1 MRTLLIP
8 TTTHGRVLVREAPK
22 PRGVLVGFHGYAEDA
37 EAQMA
42 RLDTIPGNDD
52 WTLVS
57 IQGLHRFYR
66 GRSETV
72 VSGWMVRQD
81 REVMIADNVAY
92 VDAALDGLSLTVR
105 LKEDATTT
113 NCTNKLKAGATA
125 TNCTNSLK
133 ADATATDYT
142 NRLRA
147 DAARSDAAPVVFCG
161 FSQGVA
167 MAFRAAVLGRWC
179 AAGVVGV
186 GGDVPPELLADT
198 GTSFPSVLLM
208 RGRREE
214 WYTDPRMQADVEAL
228 TARGVA
234 VTPIVYDGGHEWTQ
248 GVSAAV
254 GEWVKSRVRG
264 NGKG

>member
-22 PRGVLVGFHGYAEDA
+22 PRGVLVGLHGYAEDA
-37 EAQMA
+37 EVQMA
-42 RLDTIPGNDD
+42 RLAAIPGTDD

-81 REVMIADNVAY
+81 REVMIGDNVAY
-92 VDAALDGLSLTVR
+92 VDAALDGLSLAVR
-105 LKEDATTT
+105 LKADATTT
-113 NCTNKLKAGATA
+113 DY
-125 TNCTNSLK
+125 TNSLK
-133 ADATATDYT
+133 AG
-142 NRLRA
+142 
-147 DAARSDAAPVVFCG
+147 AAPSDAAPLVFCG

-167 MAFRAAVLGRWC
+167 MAFRAAVLGHWR
-179 AAGVVGV
+179 ATGVVGV

-198 GTSFPSVLLM
+198 GTSFPPVLLM
-208 RGRREE
+208 RGTREE
-214 WYTDPRMQADVEAL
+214 WYTDAKMRSDVEAL

-234 VTPIVYDGGHEWTQ
+234 VTQVVHDGGHEWTQ

-254 GEWVKSRVRG
+254 SEWVKSK
-264 NGKG
+264 GKG

>member
-66 GRSETV
+66 GRGETV

-81 REVMIADNVAY
+81 REAMIADNVAY
-92 VDAALDGLSLTVR
+92 VDAALDGLSLAVR
-105 LKEDATTT
+105 LKADAT
-113 NCTNKLKAGATA
+113 AMD
-125 TNCTNSLK
+125 CTNSLK
-133 ADATATDYT
+133 ADA
-142 NRLRA
+142 
-147 DAARSDAAPVVFCG
+147 ARSDAVPLVFCG

-167 MAFRAAVLGRWC
+167 MAFRAAVLGRRP
-179 AAGVVGV
+179 AAGVIGV
-186 GGDVPPELLADT
+186 GGDVPPELLAGT
-198 GTSFPSVLLM
+198 GTSFPPVLLM
-208 RGRREE
+208 RGTREE
-214 WYTDPRMQADVEAL
+214 WYTDTKMRSDVEAL

-254 GEWVKSRVRG
+254 GEWVKSRS
-264 NGKG
+264 KE